1 MFENKPKQ
9 MKKRKSNLDDNHLQR
24 YRANLI
30 VNIFRRLVQ
39 FHLSS
44 FFSARMVNKSVPDKM
59 KLKLKDGA
67 AVDPE
72 SGSSFSFDS
81 KRQRF
86 IFESSFT
93 ELEDTCHVLKD
104 TDNGG
109 IFTAVL
115 GLVDITRGTN
125 SYYKMQLLE
134 SDNGRQ
140 WFVFRA

>member
-1 MFENKPKQ
+1 
-9 MKKRKSNLDDNHLQR
+9 
-24 YRANLI
+24 
-30 VNIFRRLVQ
+30 
-39 FHLSS
+39 
-44 FFSARMVNKSVPDKM
+44 M

-72 SGSSFSFDS
+72 TGSNLFFFHS
-81 KRQRF
+81 KRETF

-93 ELEDTCHVLKD
+93 GLEDTCHVLKD

-125 SYYKMQLLE
+125 SYYKLQLLE